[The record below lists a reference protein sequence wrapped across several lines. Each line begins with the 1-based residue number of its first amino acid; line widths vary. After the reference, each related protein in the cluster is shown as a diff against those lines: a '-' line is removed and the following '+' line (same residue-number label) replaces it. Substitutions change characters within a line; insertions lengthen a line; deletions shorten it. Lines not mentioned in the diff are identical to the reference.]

1 MKSEKTLLQ
10 LGFWIPVI
18 NIILDIAMGLL
29 TNLKTPIAL
38 FRVVFMVAA
47 ITFFIAKFK
56 WVKSKLNFVILLYLF
71 FLFIVCL
78 FSTDLQESF
87 LDGFLKMSVTMLMLP
102 LGIKLGQLKQN
113 TLAKSM
119 FWVMVLL
126 LVNYAFSQVFK
137 IGVSVY
143 DEDSFYKG
151 GATASAP
158 IIIVL
163 GLLVMFNAMN
173 LRQLPYNKW
182 IILAVSVASLMVIII
197 SVKRGAILAL
207 GLSFLV
213 YLIWSPNKIRSFQIS
228 LLTGLAFTFIAM
240 QYSELIMTRIEAR
253 TSDRNE
259 IENEN
264 RFKESVYLLNEF
276 ENASVGTLL
285 FGDEAFHSQVV
296 FKKYFGRER
305 QLHVD
310 YNILLHGTGLF
321 GFVLYMSIFYL
332 IYSLG
337 KFIKKLTRFYFHK
350 NALQKIKEDYTLLIS
365 VIVMSLIMSISGGI
379 QFVSYR
385 AMLFLVL
392 GVCIGQMMGT
402 VKTQQQIK
410 ENLQPSI

>member
-10 LGFWIPVI
+10 LGFWIPVV
-18 NIILDIAMGLL
+18 NIVLDVAMGLVSS
-29 TNLKTPIAL
+29 LKTPIAM
-38 FRVVFMVAA
+38 FRVAFMVAA
-47 ITFFIAKFK
+47 ISFFIAKFK
-56 WVKSKLNFVILLYLF
+56 WVKSKLNFVILSYLF
-71 FLFIVCL
+71 FLFVVCL

-87 LDGFLKMSVTMLMLP
+87 LDGFLKMSVTLLMLP
-102 LGIKLGQLKQN
+102 IGIRLGQVMPG
-113 TLAKSM
+113 TLTKSM

-126 LVNYAFSQVFK
+126 LINYAFSQVFK

-173 LRQLPYNKW
+173 LKQLPYNKW
-182 IILAVSVASLMVIII
+182 LVLAVSVASLMVIII

-207 GLSFLV
+207 GVSFLV
-213 YLIWSPNKIRSFQIS
+213 YFILSPNKIKSFQIAII
-228 LLTGLAFTFIAM
+228 TGLALTFFAM
-240 QYSELIMTRIEAR
+240 QYRELIMTRIEAR
-253 TSDRNE
+253 TSDANE

-264 RFKESVYLLNEF
+264 RFKESIYLINEF
-276 ENASVGTLL
+276 ENASIGTLL
-285 FGDEAFHSQVV
+285 FGDEAFHSQAV

-321 GFVLYMSIFYL
+321 GFVLYMSIFYI
-332 IYSLG
+332 IYNVGLS
-337 KFIKKLTRFYFHK
+337 IKRQIRRYFQSS
-350 NALQKIKEDYTLLIS
+350 AIKRIREDYTLLIS

-385 AMLFLVL
+385 AMLFIVL
-392 GVCIGQMMGT
+392 GVCIGQMLST
-402 VKTQQQIK
+402 VKQQQQLK
-410 ENLQPSI
+410 ANADPAL

>member
-10 LGFWIPVI
+10 LGFWIPIV
-18 NIILDIAMGLL
+18 NIVLDIAMGLV
-29 TNLKTPIAL
+29 TSLKTPIAL
-38 FRVVFMVAA
+38 VRVGLMLAA
-47 ITFFIAKFK
+47 IFYFVSKFRWAKTQ
-56 WVKSKLNFVILLYLF
+56 LNFVILFYLA
-71 FLFIVCL
+71 FLFVVCL

-87 LDGFLKMSVTMLMLP
+87 IDGLLKMSVTLLMLP
-102 LGIKLGQLKQN
+102 IGIKLGQIKDN
-113 TLAKSM
+113 TLTKPM
-119 FWVMVLL
+119 FWVLVLL

-163 GLLVMFNAMN
+163 GLLVMFNAIN
-173 LRQLPYNKW
+173 QKQLPYNKW
-182 IILAVSVASLMVIII
+182 LVMAVSVASLMVIII

-207 GLSFLV
+207 GVSFLV
-213 YLIWSPNKIRSFQIS
+213 YFVLSPNKVKSFQIAIF
-228 LLTGLAFTFIAM
+228 TGLAFAFFAM
-240 QYSELIMTRIEAR
+240 QYSDLIMTRIESR
-253 TSDRNE
+253 TSEANE
-259 IENEN
+259 FENEN
-264 RFKESVYLLNEF
+264 RFKESVYIIEEF
-276 ENASVGTLL
+276 NNASIGTLL

-321 GFVLYMSIFYL
+321 GFFIYMSIFFL
-332 IYSLG
+332 IYKVG
-337 KFIKKLTRFYFHK
+337 T
-350 NALQKIKEDYTLLIS
+350 KIKGQIRSYFKHSAIKRIREDYSLLIS

-385 AMLFLVL
+385 GMLFIVV
-392 GVCIGQMMGT
+392 GVCIGQMMGV
-402 VKTQQQIK
+402 VKTQKQLHEQIEEK
-410 ENLQPSI
+410 I